1 MIPTMTEEQIRQNLI
16 DAGCDD
22 QLIQSYMTAMKEKD
36 RFQCSWLL
44 DNWRRV
50 LLDEIHGGEKRLDCL
65 DYLRYQLQK
74 QGKENRQ

>member
-1 MIPTMTEEQIRQNLI
+1 MIPTMTVEEIRQNLI

-22 QLIQSYMTAMKEKD
+22 QLIQSYMTAMQEND
-36 RFQCSWLL
+36 RHKCTRLL
-44 DNWRRV
+44 EGWRRA

-74 QGKENRQ
+74 EQKKS